1 MRLKMQGDA
10 ETFYSMENS
19 NLDLFRQIGD
29 SSNDTYFVYNVAE
42 ARFTYLSLVFES
54 MWNINRS
61 SVIEDAVYFLQ
72 TVHPED
78 RSHVVNC
85 YYDFKEHAG
94 EKKYQ
99 FRILADNNADKYI
112 RVSLYPVTGQ
122 GETNLIAGIAEDI
135 TIVKRNIFY
144 TEKINARKNSTL
156 EILAHDL
163 KGPLGMISM
172 MASSIQKE
180 AQLEGKDHILQAVKF
195 IQDMCSRNIALIRNL
210 VNQEFLESTEVELRK
225 ERADL
230 VWEIQDV
237 IDNYKRSEENI
248 AKVFIINSTD
258 EKLYVHIDSL
268 KLMQVINNLIS
279 NAIKFTPDNGVIEV
293 NIRNQ
298 QNTVLIMV
306 SDNGI
311 GIPKDMHP
319 YLFDKFTKAR
329 RPGLKGEEPVGLGM
343 SIIKTLIELH
353 GGKITFESEEGMGS
367 KFFIEIPK

>member
-1 MRLKMQGDA
+1 MQKL
-10 ETFYSMENS
+10 FYSMENS

-42 ARFTYLSLVFES
+42 ARFTYLSPVFES

-61 SVIEDAVYFLQ
+61 SIIEDAVYFLQ

-135 TIVKRNIFY
+135 TVVKRNIFY

-353 GGKITFESEEGMGS
+353 GGKITFESEEGVGS
-367 KFFIEIPK
+367 RFFIEIPK

>member
-1 MRLKMQGDA
+1 MQKL
-10 ETFYSMENS
+10 FYSMENS
-19 NLDLFRQIGD
+19 NLDLFCQIGD

-42 ARFTYLSLVFES
+42 ARFTYLSPVFES
-54 MWNINRS
+54 MWGINRNLILS
-61 SVIEDAVYFLQ
+61 SPKHLLN
-72 TVHPED
+72 TVHFED
-78 RSHVVNC
+78 RSHVTDC
-85 YYDFKEHAG
+85 YLDFKNSTG
-94 EKKYQ
+94 ERKYQ
-99 FRILADNNADKYI
+99 FRILIGDADKYI
-112 RVSLYPVTGQ
+112 RVSLSPITGQ
-122 GETNLIAGIAEDI
+122 GQTHLIAGTAEDI
-135 TIVKRNIFY
+135 TVVKRNIFY

-172 MASSIQKE
+172 MASSIQRE

-195 IQDMCSRNIALIRNL
+195 IQNMCSRNIALIRNL

-293 NIRNQ
+293 DIRNQ
-298 QNTVLIMV
+298 QGTVLIMV

-353 GGKITFESEEGMGS
+353 GGKITFESEEGVGS
-367 KFFIEIPK
+367 RFFIEIPK